1 MNIFYIIG
9 RRGRYRSC
17 RFFGIARTN
26 ASTLRDRLDVS
37 TALFRGGWWPW
48 LSVMATNVAIAAI
61 AAGLIR
67 FVGLGSFLL
76 VQLPTILLAGSI
88 GVWLFY
94 VQHQFEMTFWAHEG
108 EWTFQEAALHG
119 SSHYDLPGILR
130 WFTANIGVH
139 HVHHLSSRIP
149 YYRLRRALRDHHELG
164 GVNRLT
170 LLQSLRCVR
179 LVLWD
184 EDQCR
189 LVSFQRVRLPE
200 RAETLPVPLTRRLPL
215 QSRGAAVVGGTDLNV
230 NTIVETKLSLRA
242 PR

>member
-1 MNIFYIIG
+1 VNIFYIIG

-108 EWTFQEAALHG
+108 E
-119 SSHYDLPGILR
+119 
-130 WFTANIGVH
+130 
-139 HVHHLSSRIP
+139 
-149 YYRLRRALRDHHELG
+149 
-164 GVNRLT
+164 
-170 LLQSLRCVR
+170 
-179 LVLWD
+179 
-184 EDQCR
+184 
-189 LVSFQRVRLPE
+189 
-200 RAETLPVPLTRRLPL
+200 
-215 QSRGAAVVGGTDLNV
+215 
-230 NTIVETKLSLRA
+230 
-242 PR
+242 